1 MKLTR
6 DLESDLAQRSHLKV
20 FHGKGCKECS
30 QTGFRGRTGIY
41 ELLVVDDAVRQL
53 ILTKATAQKIRDA
66 AREKGMTTLRED
78 GWEKV
83 TAGITTV
90 EEVLRVTLNEQT

>member
-1 MKLTR
+1 METR
-6 DLESDLAQRSHLKV
+6 GQDGIKF

-41 ELLVVDDAVRQL
+41 ELLIVDDAIRQL

-90 EEVLRVTLNEQT
+90 EDVLRVTLSEQT